1 MRPALLKMYYF
12 LITGIRSRRWLAQK
26 LFKIKIPKNIKGP
39 YWDFTTLLMK
49 KALPK
54 YLDSNMSVLEIGTGK
69 VAILTAYLGKI
80 SKAGTIG
87 VDISSDFVASS
98 RETLKLNAL
107 EKISIVQSNLF
118 SNVKGSFD
126 LIFFNS
132 VYIKSDWGNK
142 YLAAYND
149 NSWNGGVS
157 GLEVIADFLAAC
169 LPHLKRNGS
178 VLLGVNS
185 FYLKEGEISSL
196 IAESAFE
203 LAGVIKKITN
213 PSRIYILKAKTGSR
227 LHRGHVEQ

>member
-1 MRPALLKMYYF
+1 MRPALLKLYYF
-12 LITGIRSRRWLAQK
+12 LITGIRSQRWLAQR

-49 KALPK
+49 KALREH
-54 YLDSNMSVLEIGTGK
+54 LDSSMSVLEIGTGK

-80 SKAGTIG
+80 SKAATGG

-107 EKISIVQSNLF
+107 EKIRIVQSNLF
-118 SNVKGSFD
+118 SNVSGCFD

-157 GLEVIADFLAAC
+157 GLEVIADFLSSC

-185 FYLKEGEISSL
+185 FYLKEAEISSL

-203 LAGVIKKITN
+203 LAGVMKKITN
-213 PSRIYILKAKTGSR
+213 PSRIYILKAKTGPR
-227 LHRGHVEQ
+227 VHRGHG